1 MEGVK
6 KLTAPCLPRGKLTL
20 IVVPVDHKG
29 LSGPH
34 SPFGKRAS
42 LSTPHRPH
50 GVAVSSWNHAFSAQ
64 KKVV

>member
-20 IVVPVDHKG
+20 IVIPVDHKG

-34 SPFGKRAS
+34 SPLGKRAS
-42 LSTPHRPH
+42 LST
-50 GVAVSSWNHAFSAQ
+50 S
-64 KKVV
+64 